1 MRASEAMPAVEFQ
14 FTDPDDV
21 AKYGDGWYRFS
32 ERDLIRRRARDL
44 IQLEAELGMPIIDAM
59 NGGRASTA
67 LGDLACTWIG
77 VREVDPKLAGPFDE
91 YNPLVMQVTWRKA
104 QEVDEGKAEDR
115 TEPAGTETA
124 TPEPAAEASP
134 RLAESGP
141 AASVPTD
148 TVALQTLP
156 VAG

>member
-1 MRASEAMPAVEFQ
+1 MRASEALPAVEFQ

-77 VREVDPKLAGPFDE
+77 VRDVDPKLAGPFDE
-91 YNPLVMQVTWRKA
+91 YNPLVMQVAWRRA
-104 QEVDEGKAEDR
+104 VDEGKAEDR
-115 TEPAGTETA
+115 TEPAETETV

-134 RLAESGP
+134 RPAASGP
-141 AASVPTD
+141 ATSDPMD